1 MLGELL
7 KNSQET
13 VVPFLTS
20 YFNHLFNI
28 SLFPEQWSKALLVPI
43 HKKGSINDPDNYR
56 GISLLSN
63 LSKCYTYILN
73 KRLEVWAES
82 QGKLVEEQGGFRKG
96 RSTVDHI
103 FVMISMVEKAL
114 AKSKGKLYV
123 AFVDFRKAYDSVNRN
138 ILWDILR
145 RAGAGGKML
154 RALRAMYN
162 SVVASVRVEV
172 DCTTEEFSCPV
183 GLKQEKC
190 SSPLLFSFFI
200 NELATT
206 VRDKGTHGVQFVQG
220 MAEVFLLLF
229 ADDVALVSLTPG
241 GLQKQLNNLKAE
253 ADRLKLEVNLAKTSI
268 IVFRKG
274 GHLSRHER
282 WTYGDVEL
290 EVVNSYKYLGI
301 ALTTK
306 LSTTQ
311 AVADLIPKA
320 KRKIITILKALRK
333 INCTDWGVFSK
344 IFDAQ
349 IQPAL
354 LYASGIWGTRRVET
368 VEKVHLFAIK
378 RFLGLSNRTPSII
391 VYGESGRYPLAVSSQ
406 IRSIKYWLRLLKLN
420 QYRLPFGAYRC
431 SQNLAERGK
440 VSWAGRVKELLLK
453 QGFGEVWY
461 NQGVGDEKK
470 FLMTFSQRLKDCF
483 GQSWHD
489 KLESID
495 RFFEYK
501 LMKQNFGMEEYICS
515 VKGHLRDAL
524 LRFRAG
530 VSWIKA
536 HRFRLSLE
544 LIPHARFAHT
554 RQRTNCMFCA
564 NVQRTIIL
572 DPTF

>member
-1 MLGELL
+1 
-7 KNSQET
+7 
-13 VVPFLTS
+13 
-20 YFNHLFNI
+20 
-28 SLFPEQWSKALLVPI
+28 
-43 HKKGSINDPDNYR
+43 
-56 GISLLSN
+56 
-63 LSKCYTYILN
+63 
-73 KRLEVWAES
+73 
-82 QGKLVEEQGGFRKG
+82 
-96 RSTVDHI
+96 
-103 FVMISMVEKAL
+103 
-114 AKSKGKLYV
+114 
-123 AFVDFRKAYDSVNRN
+123 
-138 ILWDILR
+138 
-145 RAGAGGKML
+145 
-154 RALRAMYN
+154 
-162 SVVASVRVEV
+162 
-172 DCTTEEFSCPV
+172 
-183 GLKQEKC
+183 
-190 SSPLLFSFFI
+190 
-200 NELATT
+200 
-206 VRDKGTHGVQFVQG
+206 

-229 ADDVALVSLTPG
+229 TDDVALVSLTPG
-241 GLQKQLNNLKAE
+241 GLQNQLNNLKAE
-253 ADRLKLEVNLAKTSI
+253 ADRLKPEVSLAKTSI

-311 AVADLIPKA
+311 AVADFIPKA

-344 IFDAQ
+344 IFNAQ

-354 LYASGIWGTRRVET
+354 LYASKIWVKGRVET

-378 RFLGLSNRTPSII
+378 RFLRLSNKTPSII

-420 QYRLPFGAYRC
+420 QDRLPFGAYLC
-431 SQNLAERGK
+431 SQNLAERGM

-461 NQGVGDEKK
+461 NQGVEDEKK
-470 FLMTFSQRLKDCF
+470 FLRTFSQRLKDCF
-483 GQSWHD
+483 GQSWHN
-489 KLESID
+489 KLESSD

-515 VKGHLRDAL
+515 MKGHLRDAV

-536 HRFRLSLE
+536 HRFRFRPGTDTSCPFCPHETEDE
-544 LIPHARFAHT
+544 LHVLCKCTTYNNIRPDFLRHDGLRSGVPYHSVMETTNQCRLQQTALFLIKAGKM
-554 RQRTNCMFCA
+554 RQIT
-564 NVQRTIIL
+564 
-572 DPTF
+572 D

>member
-1 MLGELL
+1 M
-7 KNSQET
+7 
-13 VVPFLTS
+13 
-20 YFNHLFNI
+20 
-28 SLFPEQWSKALLVPI
+28 
-43 HKKGSINDPDNYR
+43 
-56 GISLLSN
+56 
-63 LSKCYTYILN
+63 
-73 KRLEVWAES
+73 
-82 QGKLVEEQGGFRKG
+82 
-96 RSTVDHI
+96 
-103 FVMISMVEKAL
+103 
-114 AKSKGKLYV
+114 
-123 AFVDFRKAYDSVNRN
+123 
-138 ILWDILR
+138 
-145 RAGAGGKML
+145 
-154 RALRAMYN
+154 
-162 SVVASVRVEV
+162 
-172 DCTTEEFSCPV
+172 
-183 GLKQEKC
+183 
-190 SSPLLFSFFI
+190 FSFFI

-241 GLQKQLNNLKAE
+241 GLQNQLNNLKAE

-311 AVADLIPKA
+311 AVADFIPKA

-333 INCTDWGVFSK
+333 INCTGWGVFSK

-354 LYASGIWGTRRVET
+354 LYAAEIWGTGRVET

-378 RFLGLSNRTPSII
+378 RFLRLSNKTPSII

-420 QYRLPFGAYRC
+420 QDRLPFGAYRC

-470 FLMTFSQRLKDCF
+470 FLRTFSQRLKDCF

-489 KLESID
+489 KLESSD

-515 VKGHLRDAL
+515 MKGHFRDAL

-536 HRFRLSLE
+536 HRF
-544 LIPHARFAHT
+544 PF
-554 RQRTNCMFCA
+554 
-564 NVQRTIIL
+564 
-572 DPTF
+572 